1 MTLIEL
7 KKATLNNIDIAMED
21 LHDSFEAAL
30 ARYNYPYANGP
41 DLEGM
46 GLRERAIDFRC
57 HFWDDASQETY
68 DKHVDL
74 INTLKN
80 RNLHDFIHPKYGLL
94 QGKIESIAIN
104 HEPDDIR
111 HCSLDIRF
119 VEQMEEQFSFPGAS
133 VLSAVEEA
141 YQNCQVQ
148 HALALMTEFKGV
160 LSSVIWAHF
169 LKFCWMRL
177 GIVRRCRNIPC
188 PPSSSLIK
196 SILICRGAETCFSSV
211 ESPVNSLQATMT
223 YDSTIIGRIIRQ
235 PGRNSQKVCR
245 SRDNLWN
252 YPALYLPKLN
262 TDFSALEDTLS
273 GLHEATKND
282 AAQEGGA
289 LISRQLKIAI
299 AERMA
304 LEAAAIYAAD
314 AEAAKDTS
322 GESDFQPMNILELES
337 TLAIVRERIADAVE
351 IAREMDQLKTM
362 AAELLKQVNSVRL
375 EREKM
380 MAVVLDN
387 PMPLHLVC
395 LRYGLTYQDAERLT
409 RVNNIKHPNF
419 TEGGINVY
427 AAAR

>member
-7 KKATLNNIDIAMED
+7 NKATLNNIDIAMED

-80 RNLHDFIHPKYGLL
+80 KNLHDFIHPKYGLL

-104 HEPDDIR
+104 HEPDDVR

-119 VEQMEEQFSFPGAS
+119 VEQMEEQYSFPGAS
-133 VLSAVEEA
+133 VLASVEEA

-148 HALALMTEFKGV
+148 HALALMTEFKGIMDVGDMGALGQV
-160 LSSVIWAHF
+160 LVAN
-169 LKFCWMRL
+169 L
-177 GIVRRCRNIPC
+177 GIAAQMQEYTVPAQQLFSQIDTDL
-188 PPSSSLIK
+188 SA
-196 SILICRGAETCFSSV
+196 AENLFSSV
-211 ESPVNSLQATMT
+211 SSPVNSLQATLT
-223 YDSTIIGRIIRQ
+223 YDTTIIGRVIGSLAVTAEKAARAQ
-235 PGRNSQKVCR
+235 DS
-245 SRDNLWN
+245 LWN
-252 YPALYLPKLN
+252 YPALFLTKL
-262 TDFSALEDTLS
+262 DTQFTAMEKTFGDLTLAAKS
-273 GLHEATKND
+273 S
-282 AAQEGGA
+282 AAQDAGA
-289 LISRQLKIAI
+289 LMSRQLTITI

-304 LEAAAIYAAD
+304 LEAAALYAAD
-314 AEAAKDTS
+314 AAAAKAAD
-322 GESDFQPMNILELES
+322 GESDFQPMNINELES
-337 TLAIVRERIADAVE
+337 TLAIVRTRIAAAVE
-351 IAREMDQLKTM
+351 IARDMDALKTM
-362 AAELLKQVNSVRL
+362 AAALLNQVNTVRL

-380 MAVVLDN
+380 IAVTLDN

-395 LRYGLTYQDAERLT
+395 LRYGLSYKDAQRLIA
-409 RVNNIKHPNF
+409 VNNIRHPNF
-419 TEGGINVY
+419 TSGGINVY

>member
-1 MTLIEL
+1 MATLVEL
-7 KKATLNNIDIAMED
+7 DKATLNNIDIVMED
-21 LHDSFEAAL
+21 VRDNYTGSL
-30 ARYNYPYANGP
+30 ARYNYPYADGP
-41 DLEGM
+41 DLEDM
-46 GLRERAIDFRC
+46 GLKEHIIDFRC
-57 HFWDDASQETY
+57 HFWDDAEQETY
-68 DKHVDL
+68 DQHVDL

-94 QGKIESIAIN
+94 QGKIENVVIS
-104 HEPDDIR
+104 HDDTIR
-111 HCSLDIRF
+111 HCSIDISF
-119 VEQMEEQFSFPGAS
+119 VEQMQEQFSFPGSS

-141 YQNCQVQ
+141 YQSCQVQ
-148 HALALMTEFKGV
+148 HTLALMTEFKGV
-160 LSSVIWAHF
+160 LSSGDMGAISKILLDEV
-169 LKFCWMRL
+169 
-177 GIVRRCRNIPC
+177 GIVAQMQEYTVPAQQLFNQVDIDL
-188 PPSSSLIK
+188 SA
-196 SILICRGAETCFSSV
+196 AENLFSSV

-223 YDSTIIGRIIRQ
+223 YNSTIIGRII
-235 PGRNSQKVCR
+235 GSLAGTAEKVAR

-289 LISRQLKIAI
+289 LISRQLKITI